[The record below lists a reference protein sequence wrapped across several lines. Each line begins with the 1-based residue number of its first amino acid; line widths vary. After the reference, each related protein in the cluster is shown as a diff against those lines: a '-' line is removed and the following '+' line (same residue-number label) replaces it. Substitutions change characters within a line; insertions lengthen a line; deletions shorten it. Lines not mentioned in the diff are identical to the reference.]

1 MQEVSRQYLHEFTCT
16 KQPMNIGTKVIFE
29 AVNLNYLVSK
39 GSLRMETVYGQY
51 VLLIFLV
58 FIERLFNC

>member
-1 MQEVSRQYLHEFTCT
+1 
-16 KQPMNIGTKVIFE
+16 MNIGTKVIFE